1 VPIVT
6 LLEKLYANLSPKL
19 IELHIQA
26 LCEGLKVAVRVVEII
41 NRGWIRV
48 NVSGEDEVAAFS
60 LIEKEFGIAPIH
72 AKNVQ
77 EGNVYRGKI
86 VFSGKSD
93 MEVYVDI
100 GVSLP
105 TPMDATV
112 SLQHLKAQL
121 VDGRK
126 LPLKRINGL
135 FCFLDNLPI
144 EILIKRLDDKR
155 KCFVAEMS
163 ERQTSLVLQW
173 VHSNLDRLVVLGAL
187 FGNVENAVKASGHLR
202 DVAEIESL
210 GMLEHAI
217 VCKLGTD
224 ARGLIPTIGRLLPHA
239 VFGVFS
245 PKEISRFVK
254 I

>member
-1 VPIVT
+1 MPIVT
-6 LLEKLYANLSPKL
+6 LLEKLYSNLSPKL
-19 IELHIQA
+19 VELRIQA
-26 LCEGLKVAVRVVEII
+26 LCEGLEVAVKVVEIT

-48 NVSGEDEVAAFS
+48 NVSGEDEVAALS
-60 LIEKEFGIAPIH
+60 LVEKEFGIAPVH
-72 AKNVQ
+72 TKNVK

-86 VFSGKSD
+86 VFSGKND
-93 MEVYVDI
+93 TEVHLDI

-105 TPMDATV
+105 KPMDAAV
-112 SLQHLKAQL
+112 SLQHLQAQL

-126 LPLKRINGL
+126 LPLKRISGL
-135 FCFLDNLPI
+135 FCLLDNLSM

-155 KCFVAEMS
+155 KCFIAELS
-163 ERQTSLVLQW
+163 ERQISVILQC
-173 VHSNLDRLVVLGAL
+173 VQSNLDRLVVLGAL
-187 FGNVENAVKASGHLR
+187 SEDVENAVKKSGHLR

-210 GMLEHAI
+210 GILEHAI

-224 ARGLIPTIGRLLPHA
+224 ARGLIPRIGRLLPRA